1 MFRNYVS
8 VIIPVLDE
16 VKNLKIL
23 IPHLGNF
30 CSEIIIVVGDK
41 DLNKYYFCKNYT
53 DKIIKQNTLGKGN
66 AIKEALLHV
75 TKPITVLMDA
85 DLSHDPYDIP
95 ILTFKIFSN
104 EADHV
109 HGSRSLGG
117 SDELFG
123 NLDSFFRS
131 TGSHVILLFINFFFK
146 IHLTECQNGFRA
158 IRTDILKNIKINET
172 HTTFEQELNIKS
184 LKSKIRVSE
193 VRCHEY
199 KRIYGYSKISLIK
212 NSFRYI
218 YSLFKYLFLNFKI
231 KNLEKINNK
240 WRIFINLEFKKFN
253 KHLKAFKKK
262 NYHLLYNSN
271 PLLKNK

>member
-1 MFRNYVS
+1 MFRNNVS

-95 ILTFKIFSN
+95 LLTFKIFSN

-123 NLDSFFRS
+123 NLDSFFRKIVCLS
-131 TGSHVILLFINFFFK
+131 MNFEYKNLGSIQKARVNYP
-146 IHLTECQNGFRA
+146 Q
-158 IRTDILKNIKINET
+158 
-172 HTTFEQELNIKS
+172 Q
-184 LKSKIRVSE
+184 SKI
-193 VRCHEY
+193 Y
-199 KRIYGYSKISLIK
+199 Y
-212 NSFRYI
+212 
-218 YSLFKYLFLNFKI
+218 
-231 KNLEKINNK
+231 
-240 WRIFINLEFKKFN
+240 
-253 KHLKAFKKK
+253 
-262 NYHLLYNSN
+262 
-271 PLLKNK
+271 P